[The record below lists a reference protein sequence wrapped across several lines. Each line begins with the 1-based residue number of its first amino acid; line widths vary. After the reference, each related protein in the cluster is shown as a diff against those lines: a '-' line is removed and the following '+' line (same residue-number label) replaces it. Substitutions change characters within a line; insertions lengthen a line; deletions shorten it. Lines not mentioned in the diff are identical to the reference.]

1 MLRRHERICFTR
13 PAECVQSARR
23 VRTIFRA
30 AVSCGFASTSCSHR
44 NLSAWIIAMARCPS
58 CCAIGEIRKKTSGQS
73 SARTANSRARTSR
86 PTVSRFFVLL
96 SWFLFVPAQVR
107 GIQDHC
113 RHPVGNAIVDL
124 RRKDVVL
131 AAGKKVERAG
141 VRPVVHD

>member
-1 MLRRHERICFTR
+1 MLHK
-13 PAECVQSARR
+13 ARR
-23 VRTIFRA
+23 MCPERQTGQDYFPGRGELRVCKHVLLPSKSIG
-30 AVSCGFASTSCSHR
+30 VDHR
-44 NLSAWIIAMARCPS
+44 HGALPS

-73 SARTANSRARTSR
+73 SARTADSRARTSR
-86 PTVSRFFVLL
+86 STASRFFVLL

>member
-1 MLRRHERICFTR
+1 VGDFSPILNRLPPSVIVAVGMWATR
-13 PAECVQSARR
+13 
-23 VRTIFRA
+23 
-30 AVSCGFASTSCSHR
+30 FAMFGSPGR
-44 NLSAWIIAMARCPS
+44 
-58 CCAIGEIRKKTSGQS
+58 
-73 SARTANSRARTSR
+73 SARTEQYQKATLSKPPSRARRDCQKLSEIEGR
-86 PTVSRFFVLL
+86 WALECFFVLL

-113 RHPVGNAIVDL
+113 RHPVGNAIMNL